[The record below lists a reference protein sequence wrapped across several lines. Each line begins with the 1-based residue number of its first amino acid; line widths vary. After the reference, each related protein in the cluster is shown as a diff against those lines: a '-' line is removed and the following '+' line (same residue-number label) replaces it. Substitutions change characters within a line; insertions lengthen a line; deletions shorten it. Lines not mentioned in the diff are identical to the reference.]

1 MKKTFRERP
10 IDVNKPLPIMIGEL
24 EDDEMEEYET
34 MEEVTHIPI
43 PEIKEK
49 EGKVKD
55 LGETRI
61 EKYEKPFGYIRYFR
75 TYNDEMNEILYDM
88 EEEDF
93 DWLKNLNSTS
103 NYQLNERNFELLISK
118 FEKET
123 NFSPELIE
131 LSRVIML
138 FGDIPH
144 KTIKKTY
151 QYWKEKR
158 LKRVSK
164 QYTKCGKPLLCEYEL
179 PPDQNDLNP
188 NHAFRP
194 REKPVKKKINEID
207 SFEKLNQLKR
217 DFESLKVICECIKER
232 EKLKQELCETHFLLL
247 KSKQTKPESDLLLQD
262 LLNHSKPI
270 FTFLLTIQP
279 KNNIQLRF
287 GRGNR
292 IIQE

>member
-24 EDDEMEEYET
+24 EDDDMEECDPI
-34 MEEVTHIPI
+34 EEITHIPV

-49 EGKVKD
+49 EGRVKD
-55 LGETRI
+55 LGETRV
-61 EKYEKPFGYIRYFR
+61 EKYEKPFGYIRYFK
-75 TYNDEMNEILYDM
+75 TYNDEINEILYDM
-88 EEEDF
+88 EEDDF
-93 DWLKNLNSTS
+93 DFLKKLNSGT
-103 NYQLNERNFELLISK
+103 NYQLTEKNFELMISK

-123 NFSPELIE
+123 KFSSELIDI
-131 LSRVIML
+131 SRIIHL
-138 FGDIPH
+138 FEFPH
-144 KTIKKTY
+144 KIIKKTY
-151 QYWKEKR
+151 QYWKDKR
-158 LKRVSK
+158 LKRISK
-164 QYTKCGKPLLCEYEL
+164 QYPKCGKPLLCEFEI

-188 NHAFRP
+188 NIAFRP
-194 REKPVKKKINEID
+194 REKPLKKKINEID
-207 SFEKLNQLKR
+207 SFEKLNQLKK
-217 DFESLKVICECIKER
+217 DFENLKSIIECIKER

-262 LLNHSKPI
+262 LLNHSKPL
-270 FTFLLTIQP
+270 FTFLLTLQP